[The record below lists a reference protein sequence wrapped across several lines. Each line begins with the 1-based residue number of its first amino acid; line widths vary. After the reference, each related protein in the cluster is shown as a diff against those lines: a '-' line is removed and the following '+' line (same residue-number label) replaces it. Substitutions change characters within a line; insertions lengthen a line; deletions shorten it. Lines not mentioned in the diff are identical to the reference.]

1 MFKITTQTD
10 VGTTALKLD
19 GKLTSPWT
27 EELDRYWRDVPA
39 SQRKRMLVDLTGVTF
54 IGAEGKTLLAR
65 MYREGVTFHV
75 SGCLNT
81 SIVEDILEQGRS
93 DAFGRPASNNHDA
106 DRK

>member
-1 MFKITTQTD
+1 MLKITTHTD
-10 VGTTALKLD
+10 EGTTALKLD

-27 EELDRYWRDVPA
+27 GELDRYLRDVPA
-39 SQRKRMLVDLTGVTF
+39 FQRKRMLVDLTGVTF

-65 MYREGVTFHV
+65 MYHEGATFHV

-93 DAFGRPASNNHDA
+93 DAFGRQASNNHNA